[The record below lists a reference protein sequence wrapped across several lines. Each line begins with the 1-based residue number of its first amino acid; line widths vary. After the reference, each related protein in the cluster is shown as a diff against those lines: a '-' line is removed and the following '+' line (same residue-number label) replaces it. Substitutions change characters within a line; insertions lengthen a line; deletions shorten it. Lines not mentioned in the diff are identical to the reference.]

1 MRDIYTPKWTSL
13 PNDPDYEAQ
22 ATYEASIHTASAR
35 ALYAKNER
43 RLARARERA
52 RRAEEQHQAAKT
64 KPGFSKREIAKLWVA
79 VERRYEEL
87 RRIEREMTAV
97 AAGAQHRGRG
107 SHRPAP
113 PSDSSL

>member
-1 MRDIYTPKWTSL
+1 MRDIYHPNWTSL
-13 PNDPDYEAQ
+13 PNDPDYEAK
-22 ATYEASIHTASAR
+22 ASYEASIHTEAAR

-52 RRAEEQHQAAKT
+52 ERAEEQHRSAKAKT
-64 KPGFSKREIAKLWVA
+64 KFSKRELEKLWRA
-79 VERRYEEL
+79 VERRRLEL
-87 RRIEREMTAV
+87 VKIEREMTTV

-113 PSDSSL
+113 PSDS